1 MESLLYNKLGDP
13 AYQQKSIEQLQK
25 TSSTP
30 KVTKTKIL
38 INKIKGK
45 IRAVKEF
52 TEKYNNAIDEDGF
65 GGIIDFNGDG
75 PLLADAKRKIKKK
88 ITDLKAKHK
97 KKLEGKLKTDIFSQI
112 LDLVDIFL
120 NKKNQQLLQLEK
132 LTGLN

>member
-1 MESLLYNKLGDP
+1 MANSINDKLNDSNF
-13 AYQQKSIEQLQK
+13 QQKTPEAQQPAK
-25 TSSTP
+25 P

-88 ITDLKAKHK
+88 ITDLKAK
-97 KKLEGKLKTDIFSQI
+97 
-112 LDLVDIFL
+112 
-120 NKKNQQLLQLEK
+120 N
-132 LTGLN
+132 